1 MEQNGHEA
9 AAVATVVW
17 AIWVG
22 HTQKSSSCRDL
33 RRTPEALERVT
44 AGCRV
49 CTAQSRAGETDGV
62 GTRRTV
68 DSAFPNASQ
77 QSTRPRV
84 TWAVVGGTE
93 PAAAEVT
100 TNHGGFT
107 PRCAAECE
115 TCRSAKMPNCAGNN
129 PSLMTRRGKTWD
141 AVGSR
146 AITTLTSL
154 APSLLFLRR

>member
-1 MEQNGHEA
+1 MKQQLWPPWSGPSGWGTHRRAPA
-9 AAVATVVW
+9 AAAGTCGGPPNPW
-17 AIWVG
+17 SA
-22 HTQKSSSCRDL
+22 S
-33 RRTPEALERVT
+33 P

-77 QSTRPRV
+77 QSTCPRV

-100 TNHGGFT
+100 TNRGGFT

-115 TCRSAKMPNCAGNN
+115 TRRSAKMPNCAGNN
-129 PSLMTRRGKTWD
+129 PSLMTRRRKTWD